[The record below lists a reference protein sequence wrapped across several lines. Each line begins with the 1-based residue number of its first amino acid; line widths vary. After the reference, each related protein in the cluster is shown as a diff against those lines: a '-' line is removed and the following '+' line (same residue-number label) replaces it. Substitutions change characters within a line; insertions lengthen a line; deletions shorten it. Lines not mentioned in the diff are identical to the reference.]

1 MPLLLKHCEI
11 VGRQW
16 AVPAGVRS
24 IIYME
29 IDFMADR
36 FEDMTGKRPA
46 SRARGQSRA
55 RGSQQSERRSTSSR
69 VSSQNNTTRSS
80 NSRYSRRPDREPNY
94 GLIIGTAVAAV
105 ILVGGL
111 VFALKGGLGGSS
123 DSSIEETTYAVEE
136 TLDPNSVHEDVYLDI
151 SSFAA
156 GAQLLNIN
164 GMNQQ
169 QVKDAIKAQYTWNL
183 VVNNTNPLL
192 SEFSMPELSSGDSS
206 SETAAEAGIQADND
220 GSEQTVEV
228 ENPYSSIT
236 IRPEAS
242 SFAVPDLIEVNLD
255 EMIAQIFEDI
265 KSKETQETEES
276 SSEDESESSTETES
290 VVTADYALALPD
302 FKSQINDYMSQLATV
317 WKMNPKN
324 GDITSYDRD
333 TGEFVF
339 GGSVDG
345 YELNAETTAAK
356 VMEAIN
362 NHNYSSQIDA
372 DGKTVSAS
380 LDSIKDKYKIIG
392 SFTTKTTS
400 NSIRNGNIKHAA
412 AAING
417 TVLQPGEEFSFNQ
430 TVGQRTEEKGYGGA
444 PAYNEGEVVTEVGGG
459 VCQVSSTLY
468 NAVFRAGLTTTYR
481 RSHTFAPT
489 YVTPGTDATVS
500 WPGPDYKFVNDSDHA
515 IGIRTWYSDQTMN
528 AQIYGVR
535 VLPEGVSWEL
545 VSEKAMDL
553 PVPDPVII
561 TEGTESEGSAGSE
574 WQAYKVIHKA
584 DGTTEKVKDH
594 YTHYSGHTPKKYSP
608 EIAASIAAEQA
619 AAAGLTAATDENG
632 QAVVETPA
640 GESGDS
646 TESTEHE
653 AVERPEDNSE
663 PEEENE
669 PVHEAPSA
677 PAPETN
683 AETVH
688 EYIEGPVPV
697 LGDSLNE
704 GLIEEGPVVG
714 G

>member
-1 MPLLLKHCEI
+1 
-11 VGRQW
+11 
-16 AVPAGVRS
+16 
-24 IIYME
+24 
-29 IDFMADR
+29 MADR
-36 FEDMTGKRPA
+36 FEDMAGKRTA

-69 VSSQNNTTRSS
+69 VNSQNNTTRSS
-80 NSRYSRRPDREPNY
+80 NNRYNRRPDREPNY
-94 GLIIGTAVAAV
+94 GIIIGSAVAAV

-123 DSSIEETTYAVEE
+123 NSSIEETTYAVEE
-136 TLDPNSVHEDVYLDI
+136 TLDPNSIHEDVYLDI

-192 SEFSMPELSSGDSS
+192 SEFSMPELSSGESS

-220 GSEQTVEV
+220 GTEQTVEV

-242 SFAVPDLIEVNLD
+242 SFAVPDLIEANLD

-276 SSEDESESSTETES
+276 SSENESESSTETES

-302 FKSQINDYMSQLATV
+302 FTSQINDYMTQLATV

-515 IGIRTWYSDQTMN
+515 IGIRTWYEDQTMN

-574 WQAYKVIHKA
+574 WQAYKIIHNA

-632 QAVVETPA
+632 QAIVETPS

-653 AVERPEDNSE
+653 VVERPEDNSE
-663 PEEENE
+663 PEGEEG
-669 PVHEAPSA
+669 PVHEAPPS
-677 PAPETN
+677 PNTAPETN
-683 AETVH
+683 AETAH